1 MNELEIQLAS
11 DADAETIAQILHE
24 AFREY
29 DGVLVPP
36 SGVHKESADS
46 VRAKMQTGQWL
57 LAREDGRAVG
67 CVWCEPN
74 DGYMYL
80 GRLAVLP
87 ERRKHGIGN
96 ALLDAAEA
104 RARQRGFAR
113 VRLGVRVVLADMRAA
128 YERRGYVFVETHM
141 HDGFVEPTYVILE
154 KQLGV

>member
-1 MNELEIQLAS
+1 MNELEIQLAT
-11 DADAETIAQILHE
+11 DADAETIVKILHD

-36 SGVHKESADS
+36 SGVHRESVES

-57 LAREDGRAVG
+57 LARNGGRAAG

-80 GRLAVLP
+80 GRLAVVP
-87 ERRKHGIGN
+87 ELRGRGIGN
-96 ALLDAAEA
+96 ALLDAVEM
-104 RARQRGFAR
+104 RARKEGFTR

-128 YERRGYVFVETHM
+128 YERRGYVFVETRTHE
-141 HDGFVEPTYVILE
+141 GFTEPTYVILE
-154 KQLGV
+154 KTLG